1 MIKKVLLVIAV
12 CASGL
17 YLWQIWSSQ
26 DDAAEITAPVSQ
38 AGPQTSAQKPGADVR
53 SADKQRAADNKQQV
67 PSLPDEFYQ
76 QREAL
81 ISRLD
86 QASACRETGEC
97 AESVDDPR
105 AAMFEQEERLVD
117 ALKSLQDLYA
127 AHQFEDQQLAEIT
140 GQYLV
145 SPLGRVQFQ
154 ALAMMQQQSPHTE
167 NAQILLD
174 ALDDSYDAK
183 VMESALTELQRYPEL
198 DQSIDELLIKNLRTG
213 SFYASRTI
221 AQGIQPFLNKSNL
234 AAYEAVLEELP
245 AQTAKARLLSASINA
260 FKKSNSI
267 D

>member
-1 MIKKVLLVIAV
+1 MIKKLLFIAAV
-12 CASGL
+12 CAIAL
-17 YLWQIWSSQ
+17 YLCQIWSSQ
-26 DDAAEITAPVSQ
+26 DAGEPRAPAVH
-38 AGPQTSAQKPGADVR
+38 ATPEKPGQQPAEG
-53 SADKQRAADNKQQV
+53 AALEDKQPAPEKKPQANA
-67 PSLPDEFYQ
+67 LPAEFYQ

-81 ISRLD
+81 ISALN

-97 AESVDDPR
+97 ASSEDDPR
-105 AAMFEQEERLVD
+105 AAMFEQERRLVD
-117 ALKSLQDLYA
+117 ALESLQDLYA
-127 AHQFEDQQLAEIT
+127 SHQFEDQQLAIIT
-140 GQYLV
+140 SEYLT

-198 DQSIDELLIKNLRTG
+198 NQSIDELLIKNLRTG

-234 AAYEAVLEELP
+234 AAYEAVLKELP